1 VTLAG
6 HVRCAGTH
14 LQLSAPC
21 ATGTHLRVGVQ
32 QVRCARCHSVSLFL
46 VAVFCRAP
54 LAHVVQLIGSI
65 GAEPFSDQLL
75 IRLVH
80 AYTFLVS

>member
-1 VTLAG
+1 
-6 HVRCAGTH
+6 
-14 LQLSAPC
+14 
-21 ATGTHLRVGVQ
+21 
-32 QVRCARCHSVSLFL
+32 VSLFL

-65 GAEPFSDQLL
+65 GAEPISDQLL
-75 IRLVH
+75 IRPVH